1 MNEYTTF
8 NIKQSVNTR
17 KLLSLWSDSLLNI
30 EYLGDQEKDSMTVCL
45 RGGLENLEN
54 FVCR

>member
-8 NIKQSVNTR
+8 DIKQSVNPR

>member
-8 NIKQSVNTR
+8 NIKQSVNPR
-17 KLLSLWSDSLLNI
+17 KLLSLWSDSLLNT

>member
-8 NIKQSVNTR
+8 DIKQSVNTR